1 MNRNNFVVRGR
12 TTTCQK
18 PPENYTEAISKFIVH
33 VERRRREAFFTELY
47 AMDETAVWFD
57 CPDNR
62 CIETKGAKEVG
73 PPWEDWS
80 GLFLSRV
87 RL

>member
-1 MNRNNFVVRGR
+1 MNRNNFVVRRR

-62 CIETKGAKEVG
+62 CIETNETGREGGGTAVG
-73 PPWEDWS
+73 R
-80 GLFLSRV
+80 LV
-87 RL
+87 RLIAQRL